1 MSHARENS
9 ILYRRFLAVALL
21 IAVLGLVL
29 AQTINATQ
37 RSQSGLTV
45 HDRALGQE
53 TNEFTKLCPAHFC
66 HLLPELIG

>member
-29 AQTINATQ
+29 AQTIDATQ

-45 HDRALGQE
+45 ENRALDKGYKE
-53 TNEFTKLCPAHFC
+53 LTILCPAHS
-66 HLLPELIG
+66 